1 MNSCF
6 GPRAWGGAIKGPRI
20 VRGAL
25 LLLFFILLAS
35 GASAQDA
42 PGVTTVTI
50 TGSDPSRIYETG
62 ENIHIIV
69 VFSPEVVVTG
79 TPTIGLDIGDET
91 KTADFAVATRRTLTF
106 RYTVEDGDSDYDGIS
121 VPANSL
127 RLNGATIL
135 SPGGMSADLTHDKLQ
150 TSHRV
155 NPDPPTEREVLGI
168 LYEFTGG
175 GGWSNSGGGWAADIP
190 DSVDLDGLDGVTA
203 PDGEVTGLDLYRN
216 QLSGEIP
223 AALGS
228 LSNLEILEFDR
239 NLLEGEIPAILGI
252 LSNLEILNLYDNRL
266 SGRIPAELG
275 GLSSLEQL
283 RLQDNELSGT
293 IPRKLGSL
301 SNLAWLQLSGNQLS
315 GRIPPQL
322 GNLRRLEFLF
332 LNDNELSGLIPSGL
346 GSLSGLEELRL
357 DGNQLEGRI
366 PAELGELGNLGWLHL
381 NDNQLSGEIPA
392 ELGELGMLLPI
403 PSACDSLVH
412 PVCDVYLHLNDNE
425 LSGEIPAE
433 LGNIEQLRWLYLYN
447 NQLSGEI
454 PAELGNIENLQRLY
468 LYNNRLSGEIP
479 AELGNIENLQRL
491 YLYNNRLSGEIPA
504 ELGNIENLQRLYLY
518 NNRLSGE
525 IPPELGSL
533 SNLRLLYL
541 NDNRLSGEIPAKLG
555 DLTGLLVLSLGNN
568 RLGGTI
574 PAELGDLT
582 NLWWLYLNNN
592 QLSGPIPPE
601 LGSLSNLRLLYL
613 NDNNLTG
620 PIPQKFEDFLIQST
634 PRLQEL
640 ALWGNEGLTGVNDVS
655 PELGKR
661 IDRAVLR
668 ALYDENGGPEWTST
682 ADGNEPWLPEE
693 LFLFNDWYG
702 VTADETTGRVKMINL
717 SGNGLK
723 GKITSKA
730 LETLKG
736 LETLDLSHNPLLTGT
751 LPEGLM
757 NLTSLRTLNIRCTGI
772 STSRARAFKD
782 WLGTIAFITT
792 GAECQQPPLLPGVTH
807 SHPEFTHTHA
817 HFNDGTGYY
826 TESYP
831 DHFHPSHVHG
841 DEAHPRRLDGHRHHV
856 QEDPDLSQFGPD
868 FRKHD
873 GVEHTHFCRDT
884 NARCNWDK
892 TFDMYGDELG
902 LPRRLTHS
910 HADSEPGH
918 GYDWTAYF
926 EEEES
931 GTLRTWFVSPPERHD
946 GEGQVEVRVGFS
958 EAIEE
963 SPEVGV
969 EGGEVTSA
977 REVYPREEDQ
987 EVVVWEFEIEPD
999 SDEDLTV
1006 SIEAGRS
1013 CEEPGAVCTT
1023 DGRALSEGIS
1033 TMVRGP
1039 DYDMEED
1046 ETINTGETPAPTEED
1061 ETMNITE
1068 TESDFGESPGNEEAP
1083 EIPTAGSGGCAIAS
1097 AGHGSGNA
1105 ARNAVFSLF
1114 LTAAVLVALSGG
1126 KYYLR

>member
-1 MNSCF
+1 MQPFQSALGSLQN
-6 GPRAWGGAIKGPRI
+6 GGGAIKGPRI

-42 PGVTTVTI
+42 PGVKSVSI
-50 TGSDPSRIYETG
+50 PGSGPSRIYETG

-69 VFSPEVVVTG
+69 VFSSEVVVTG
-79 TPTIGLDIGDET
+79 IPTIGLDIGDET

-168 LYEFTGG
+168 LYESTGG
-175 GGWSNSGGGWAADIP
+175 GDWTTSTNWGSNIP
-190 DSVDLDGLDGVTA
+190 DSVNLHDLHGVTA

-223 AALGS
+223 AALGI

-239 NLLEGEIPAILGI
+239 NLLEGEIPAALGI
-252 LSNLEILNLYDNRL
+252 LSNLEILNLYWNQL
-266 SGRIPAELG
+266 SGEIPAALGDLSNLQNLDLSRNQLEGRIPPA
-275 GLSSLEQL
+275 
-283 RLQDNELSGT
+283 
-293 IPRKLGSL
+293 LGSL
-301 SNLAWLQLSGNQLS
+301 SNLVYLNLYKNGLSGE
-315 GRIPPQL
+315 IPPQL
-322 GNLRRLEFLF
+322 GNLRSLQHLY
-332 LNDNELSGLIPSGL
+332 LYDNELSGLIPSEL
-346 GSLSGLEELRL
+346 GNLSSLERL
-357 DGNQLEGRI
+357 YLYGNQLEGRI
-366 PAELGELGNLGWLHL
+366 PPALGSLSNLVYLNLYENGLSGEIPPELGSLSSLVWFQLHRNRLSGEIPTELGNLSELVHL
-381 NDNQLSGEIPA
+381 YLFDNQLSGEIPA
-392 ELGELGMLLPI
+392 ELGNLGNLRWVWLYNNQLSGVIPTELGGIGSSLP
-403 PSACDSLVH
+403 SLSRYV
-412 PVCDVYLHLNDNE
+412 
-425 LSGEIPAE
+425 
-433 LGNIEQLRWLYLYN
+433 WLYLHN

-454 PAELGNIENLQRLY
+454 PAELGNIRNLQRLY
-468 LYNNRLSGEIP
+468 LNNNRLSGP
-479 AELGNIENLQRL
+479 
-491 YLYNNRLSGEIPA
+491 
-504 ELGNIENLQRLYLY
+504 
-518 NNRLSGE
+518 
-525 IPPELGSL
+525 IPPELG
-533 SNLRLLYL
+533 NPE
-541 NDNRLSGEIPAKLG
+541 RLS
-555 DLTGLLVLSLGNN
+555 
-568 RLGGTI
+568 
-574 PAELGDLT
+574 ELR
-582 NLWWLYLNNN
+582 LNNN
-592 QLSGPIPPE
+592 QLSGPIPPQLMSSIILGE
-601 LGSLSNLRLLYL
+601 LRL
-613 NDNNLTG
+613 NDNQLSG
-620 PIPQKFEDFLIQST
+620 PIPAPSDHPNFPVLLGLALANLRILDLSNNQLSGPIPVKFEDFLIPGT
-634 PRLQEL
+634 PRLREL
-640 ALWGNEGLTGVNDVS
+640 ALWGNEGLTGIDGVS
-655 PELGKR
+655 DELGKR

-668 ALYDENGGPEWTST
+668 ALYNESGGPEWTST
-682 ADGNEPWLPEE
+682 ADGNDGNDWLPPCSSRSCGNVEE
-693 LFLFNDWYG
+693 LFSFNDWYG

-757 NLTSLRTLNIRCTGI
+757 DLTSLQTLDIRCTGI
-772 STSRARAFKD
+772 STPDTNAFNE
-782 WLGTIAFITT
+782 WLDEITFITT
-792 GAECQQPPLLPGVTH
+792 GAECQEPPLLPGETH
-807 SHPEFTHTHA
+807 SHPELTHTHA

-841 DEAHPRRLDGHRHHV
+841 DEAHPRRLDGHLHHV

-977 REVYPREEDQ
+977 REVYAREEDR

-1039 DYDMEED
+1039 HYDMEED
-1046 ETINTGETPAPTEED
+1046 ETINTGETPAPTEGD
-1061 ETMNITE
+1061 ETINTTD
-1068 TESDFGESPGNEEAP
+1068 TESDFPESVNP